1 MAASYAP
8 GPDDPIALSARE
20 KRILHAIE
28 DQVWSSDP
36 AFGLRMAAGPVPR
49 RGGSWAADGLYPTA
63 AVLLLLVVTAVLPPS
78 WRGVLGLVLAL
89 AVMVLP
95 RLLLRRIER
104 NTSNRGV
111 R

>member
-20 KRILHAIE
+20 KRILATIE

-36 AFGLRMAAGPVPR
+36 EFGMRMAVGPVAQ
-49 RGGSWAADGLYPTA
+49 RGGSWTADSYYAAA
-63 AVLLLLVVTAVLPPS
+63 AVLLLLLVVTAVLPPS

-89 AVMVLP
+89 GVLLLP
-95 RLLLRRIER
+95 GLLLRRIER
-104 NTSNRGV
+104 NTFT
-111 R
+111 